1 MAGKALTKE
10 DIESGKSPHDEDT
23 SPKTIPTEQMFDQDG
38 NMIEE
43 EPKGDETPP
52 LEKKEGD
59 EEPLLKPS
67 DDDKK
72 YKYKSLDDYDKAYKE
87 AERKMHEAT
96 TKASTLE
103 REVATLK
110 KPIESKIPSV
120 DDRIA
125 ELADDAIKQ
134 IGALP
139 IEYDDAGKPTS
150 ASMTKRDRDAAI
162 IWAKTQRT
170 ISRLEIDASRKEVEG
185 ERSIVSKTYKK
196 AQEEGL
202 KTDAELRILG
212 YEFSRTDPNLPVD
225 DRINEAIGNTKTM
238 LGQVREGFVQAQEKD
253 KKDKEALRVL
263 GRGSSRTGEKETK
276 GGEKPTTMSDQL
288 VKVKE
293 SRKVKKEDLF

>member
-1 MAGKALTKE
+1 MAGKVLKKE
-10 DIESGKSPHDEDT
+10 DFEEGGDKGKDT
-23 SPKTIPTEQMFDQDG
+23 SSDSISTEQKFDQDG
-38 NMIEE
+38 NVVEE
-43 EPKGDETPP
+43 EPKGDKDLP

-59 EEPLLKPS
+59 EEPLPKPL

-103 REVATLK
+103 RELTSLK
-110 KPIESKIPSV
+110 KPSEFKIPSI

-125 ELADDAIKQ
+125 EMTDETIRQ
-134 IGALP
+134 INALS
-139 IEYDDAGKPTS
+139 IEYDSEGKPTVTS
-150 ASMTKRDRDAAI
+150 VAKRDRDAAI
-162 IWAKTQRT
+162 IWAKNARA

-185 ERSIVSKTYKK
+185 ERSIVNKTYRK

-212 YEFSRTDPNLPVD
+212 YEFSRTDPNLSVD
-225 DRINEAIGNTKTM
+225 DRINDAIKSTKEM
-238 LGQVREGFVQAQEKD
+238 LGQVREGLVQAQEKD
-253 KKDKEALRVL
+253 KKEKDALKVL
-263 GRGSSRTGEKETK
+263 GRGSSRTSEKETK
-276 GGEKPTTMSDQL
+276 GSEKPTTMSEQL

-293 SRKVKKEDLF
+293 SRRVTKDQLF

>member
-1 MAGKALTKE
+1 MAGKVLTKE
-10 DIESGKSPHDEDT
+10 DIESGVDPHKKDT
-23 SPKTIPTEQMFDQDG
+23 SPDTILTEQKFDQDG
-38 NMIEE
+38 NVIEE
-43 EPKGDETPP
+43 EPKEDETPH

-67 DDDKK
+67 DDFKPK
-72 YKYKSLDDYDKAYKE
+72 HKTWEETEKARVE
-87 AERKMHEAT
+87 SERKMHEAT
-96 TKASTLE
+96 TKASTYEKEL
-103 REVATLK
+103 AQYK
-110 KPIESKIPSV
+110 KPVESKIPSV
-120 DDRIA
+120 DDKIA

-139 IEYDDAGKPTS
+139 IEYDGEGKPTS
-150 ASMTKRDRDAAI
+150 ISMTKRDRDAAI

-170 ISRLEIDASRKEVEG
+170 ISRLEIDASRKEVDG
-185 ERSIVSKTYKK
+185 ERSIVNKTYKR
-196 AQEEGL
+196 AQDEGL
-202 KTDAELRILG
+202 KSDAELRILG

-225 DRINEAIGNTKTM
+225 DRINEAIGSTKSM

>member
-1 MAGKALTKE
+1 MAGKVLTKE
-10 DIESGKSPHDEDT
+10 DLESGVDPHDKDT
-23 SPKTIPTEQMFDQDG
+23 SSELIPAEQMVDQDG
-38 NMIEE
+38 NVVVE
-43 EPKGDETPP
+43 EPKEDEITP

-59 EEPLLKPS
+59 KEPLPKPS

-103 REVATLK
+103 RELTTLK
-110 KPIESKIPSV
+110 KPPESKVPSI

-125 ELADDAIKQ
+125 EIADDAIKQ
-134 IGALP
+134 IGVLP
-139 IEYDDAGKPTS
+139 IEYDSEGKPTS

-162 IWAKTQRT
+162 VWAKAQRT
-170 ISRLEIDASRKEVEG
+170 ISRLEIDANRKEVEG
-185 ERSIVSKTYKK
+185 ERSIVSKTYKR
-196 AQEEGL
+196 AQEEGF

-212 YEFSRTDPNLPVD
+212 YEFSRTDPNMSVD
-225 DRINEAIGNTKTM
+225 DRINDAITNTKAM
-238 LGQVREGFVQAQEKD
+238 LGQVREGFVQSQERDKKEKD
-253 KKDKEALRVL
+253 ALKVL

-276 GGEKPTTMSDQL
+276 GSGKPTTMSDDL
-288 VKVKE
+288 VRVKE